1 MKRTASKSTSNTFF
15 GGAAILAASIIVVK
29 IVGAL
34 YKIPLG
40 RILGDVGFGHFNNAY
55 AIFNLLLMVSTAGL
69 PVAMSKTISEADALD
84 RRNQVERVFRVAL
97 ATFLVLGTVSALI
110 MFVFAQPL
118 ADLRPAEDHVL
129 HLVPPQGPGRLLPQH
144 PANGIGEIGL
154 AAAVG
159 ADNGGDG
166 MVKGEHG
173 VVREGFEAL
182 QFQCTQTQSGFPLPC
197 IGVFGHGFSAPWA
210 EKSMIHFIIAT
221 PTVFCNG

>member
-1 MKRTASKSTSNTFF
+1 MGDS
-15 GGAAILAASIIVVK
+15 GGLLKDLPPLGALGGEDRVDLPLADEGVALLPQAGVHEALVHVPQADGLAVQEILALPRPV
-29 IVGAL
+29 
-34 YKIPLG
+34 IPAGHGHLAARLVLQPQGDLG
-40 RILGDVGFGHFNNAY
+40 R
-55 AIFNLLLMVSTAGL
+55 
-69 PVAMSKTISEADALD
+69 P
-84 RRNQVERVFRVAL
+84 
-97 ATFLVLGTVSALI
+97 
-110 MFVFAQPL
+110 QPL

-144 PANGIGEIGL
+144 PANGVGEIGL